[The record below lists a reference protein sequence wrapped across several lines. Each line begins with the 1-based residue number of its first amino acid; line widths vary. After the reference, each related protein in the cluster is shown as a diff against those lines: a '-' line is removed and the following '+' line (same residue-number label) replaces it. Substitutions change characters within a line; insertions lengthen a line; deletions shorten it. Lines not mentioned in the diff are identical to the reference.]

1 MMTNLKRLFNPV
13 LKAGIVAFLTF
24 ALTFNSFASDADRI
38 TLLEKEVGELKQR
51 LSNFE
56 SAQAI
61 KKTTQTPIVS
71 SEGWRQIANWRLL
84 KSGFSPKDVRE
95 LLGEPTRIDGGN
107 VAFWTYPNRGE
118 VTFLRDQVQQW
129 REPQ

>member
-1 MMTNLKRLFNPV
+1 MMTNLKTLFNPV
-13 LKAGIVAFLTF
+13 LKAGIVAFLTL
-24 ALTFNSFASDADRI
+24 AATFNSFASDTDRI
-38 TLLEKEVGELKQR
+38 NLLEREVGELKQR
-51 LSNFE
+51 MSNFE
-56 SAQAI
+56 SVQAI
-61 KKTTQTPIVS
+61 KKTHQNPVVS
-71 SEGWRQIANWRLL
+71 SEGWRQITNWRLL

-118 VTFLRDQVQQW
+118 VTFLREQVQQW